1 MKEYGVVGSWSM
13 QYMIDRDGRLVL
25 TLGLRKNRE
34 MLMGMGRQ
42 LVSYDFESQEITNL
56 GVRGSKYVFLV
67 DNYTESL
74 VLLEEGTQ
82 VVDGRSAN
90 SSDSVNSEGDQL
102 CQRKMMD
109 LRRV

>member
-1 MKEYGVVGSWSM
+1 M
-13 QYMIDRDGRLVL
+13 QYMVDCDGRLVL
-25 TLGLRKNRE
+25 TLGLRKNGE

-56 GVRGSKYVFLV
+56 GVRGSKYAFLV

-90 SSDSVNSEGDQL
+90 SSDAVNSEGDQL

-109 LRRV
+109 PRRV